1 MHENIFKKIK
11 PYRMQQKLVKITKTK
26 FNIVF
31 LFSFSI
37 VFYIVISVQPPFQ
50 PKPIKAAALLE
61 KVILQFQISQS
72 KVLIK
77 QNK

>member
-1 MHENIFKKIK
+1 MHENINSNKKKTISHATK
-11 PYRMQQKLVKITKTK
+11 ARENYKNKI
-26 FNIVF
+26 NIVF

-61 KVILQFQISQS
+61 KVILQF
-72 KVLIK
+72 
-77 QNK
+77 